1 MRELTEI
8 LLVEDDP
15 RDAKQI
21 VRELNVA
28 SPKHVINVVRDG
40 EEALDFLFNR
50 GAFAGRSAVAPPGLV
65 LLDLNL
71 PKVNGLEVLK
81 EVRASDRTRAI
92 PVIILTS
99 SREDRDLLDSYRIGI
114 NSYIQKPLGF
124 EEFRDTIRALGL
136 YWLQINQPPPKEI
149 LGSGAA

>member
-1 MRELTEI
+1 MRELTDI

-21 VRELNVA
+21 VRELNIA
-28 SPKHVINVVRDG
+28 SPRRVIDVVRDG

-50 GAFAGRSAVAPPGLV
+50 GAFADRPAVPPPGLV

-71 PKVNGLEVLK
+71 PKVDGLQVLK
-81 EVRASDRTRAI
+81 EIRAAESTRAI

-99 SREDRDLLDSYRIGI
+99 SREERDLVESYRIGI
-114 NSYIQKPLGF
+114 NSYIQKPVGF
-124 EEFRDTIRALGL
+124 DEFRDTVRTLGL
-136 YWLQINQPPPKEI
+136 YWMEINQPPPKR
-149 LGSGAA
+149 LFSQGKV